1 MMNKYVIEWETS
13 DGFVS
18 EVEIYAANRNMALE
32 VFMCMGFED
41 VVRTEC
47 WQEEED
53 EVEEDEE

>member
-1 MMNKYVIEWETS
+1 MNKYIIEWETS
-13 DGFVS
+13 DGFVC
-18 EVEIYAANRNMALE
+18 EVEVHAANRNIALE

-53 EVEEDEE
+53 EVGEDE

>member
-1 MMNKYVIEWETS
+1 MNKYIIEWETS

-18 EVEIYAANRNMALE
+18 ELEIYAANRIMALE

-47 WQEEED
+47 RQDNED
-53 EVEEDEE
+53 EVEEEE